1 MAQAG
6 EVAAEI
12 KKKLDKKEKKRL
24 KKEKRKLEAL
34 STAEGEEEEVKP
46 KKIKTNGEE
55 ASSQVS
61 LCGHHLSAYECM
73 ALHGNGLS
81 AVVPSLN
88 MLCQR
93 KPSPNH

>member
-1 MAQAG
+1 MNLCDLVQAG

-12 KKKLDKKEKKRL
+12 KRKLDKKEKKRL

-34 STAEGEEEEVKP
+34 STAEGEEEEEVKP

-61 LCGHHLSAYECM
+61 LG
-73 ALHGNGLS
+73 G
-81 AVVPSLN
+81 
-88 MLCQR
+88 
-93 KPSPNH
+93 